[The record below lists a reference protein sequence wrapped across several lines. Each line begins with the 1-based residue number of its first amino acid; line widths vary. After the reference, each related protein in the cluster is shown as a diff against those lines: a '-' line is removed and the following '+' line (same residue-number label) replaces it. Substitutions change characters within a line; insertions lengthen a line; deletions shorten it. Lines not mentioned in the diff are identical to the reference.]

1 MHAYFLS
8 VHLFW
13 FYDED
18 PLRSAGTVASL
29 TFQGRKSSTRFTGW
43 SAMSQYVAQVCLG
56 IKTIQL
62 GAFGQAVDGSG
73 TFAARIRSGKQ
84 ADP

>member
-1 MHAYFLS
+1 MYAYFLS

-43 SAMSQYVAQVCLG
+43 SAMWVN
-56 IKTIQL
+56 TW
-62 GAFGQAVDGSG
+62 
-73 TFAARIRSGKQ
+73 RR
-84 ADP
+84 